1 MPDNALNPALKEASK
16 ASSNAGAA
24 LDHAERSFGEATA
37 AARGHLGEAAAV
49 AKANLA
55 DAAKRIEAS
64 LTQGLETLRAQTRT
78 YTDTAGQSVDE
89 ASRYVSERVRERPI
103 TATLAGLGVGV
114 LLGLLLAGNR
124 SGRDK

>member
-1 MPDNALNPALKEASK
+1 MPDNSLNPAINEASK

-24 LDHAERSFGEATA
+24 FDHAERSFGEAA
-37 AARGHLGEAAAV
+37 SAARANLSEAAAS
-49 AKANLA
+49 AKANLS